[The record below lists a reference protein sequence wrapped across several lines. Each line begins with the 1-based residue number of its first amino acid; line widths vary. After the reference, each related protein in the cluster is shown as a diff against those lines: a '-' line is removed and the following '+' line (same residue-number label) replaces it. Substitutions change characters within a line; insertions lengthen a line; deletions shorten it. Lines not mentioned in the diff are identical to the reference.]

1 MRITGVVM
9 VVVVVLAFSFI
20 SESVARKPARL
31 KIMHKFSSEAKE
43 AMRSRNGADYGS
55 DWPSEDTIAF
65 QTMLRTLDVHRHT
78 YTERRMLAQQQQ
90 YVFAGG
96 NATEQLFGGG

>member
-1 MRITGVVM
+1 MRIIGV
-9 VVVVVLAFSFI
+9 VVVVVLLAFV
-20 SESVARKPARL
+20 SESVAKKPARL

-65 QTMLRTLDVHRHT
+65 QTMLRNLDVGRHT

>member
-1 MRITGVVM
+1 ML
-9 VVVVVLAFSFI
+9 LAFV
-20 SESVARKPARL
+20 SESEAKKPARL

-55 DWPSEDTIAF
+55 DWPSEGTIAF
-65 QTMLRTLDVHRHT
+65 QTMLRNLDVGRHT